1 MKTTRTLMLA
11 AATVLSLGV
20 GAAMA
25 QESAGGVD
33 AMPYETMQLNQARQS
48 AAIAGNSQAAYNAAH
63 APQYG
68 SSDVTTTRTVP
79 VPTLL
84 GADGNGG

>member
-1 MKTTRTLMLA
+1 MKTTKTLMLA
-11 AATVLSLGV
+11 AVAAMSIGI

-33 AMPYETMQLNQARQS
+33 AMPYETMQLNLANQA
-48 AAIAGNSQAAYNAAH
+48 AANAANSQAAYNAAH

-68 SSDVTTTRTVP
+68 SSDATTARIVP

>member
-1 MKTTRTLMLA
+1 MKTTKTLMLA
-11 AATVLSLGV
+11 AVTVVSLGV

-33 AMPYETMQLNQARQS
+33 AMPYQTMELNHARQS
-48 AAIAGNSQAAYNAAH
+48 AANSLPAYDQAR

-68 SSDVTTTRTVP
+68 SSDITTTRTAP
-79 VPTLL
+79 VQTLL